1 MIVEERPEKE
11 GTERISVRTR
21 QREQQVQRPWGGG
34 LWSCTSGAERGPL
47 QLEWRES
54 AEERWEVRSEMLAGA
69 SHRGPWRN
77 SGVILRILLRGQ
89 YQSAGLQEKDQF
101 YSICF
106 KKTAWGILYNGPV
119 VRILSLHC
127 RRHGF
132 DP

>member
-34 LWSCTSGAERGPL
+34 LWGCTRGAERGLL

-69 SHRGPWRN
+69 RSQRTLEKFRCHSEN
-77 SGVILRILLRGQ
+77 SAQRAIPECWF
-89 YQSAGLQEKDQF
+89 AGE
-101 YSICF
+101 
-106 KKTAWGILYNGPV
+106 GPV
-119 VRILSLHC
+119 IAYALKRPPGEFSTMVQWL
-127 RRHGF
+127 GF
-132 DP
+132 